1 MVEKCI
7 YGTSERIF
15 VNTAIGCNA
24 CCKYCYMPKL
34 GHKKKE
40 KTISGE
46 MAVQQVL
53 SMTCFSPGKNG
64 TVLSL
69 GCYSEC
75 LDLQNMKETEMVVQG
90 LLPLENRIQLATKQI
105 VTEHFL
111 EIIKRYQ
118 MYDEQMHI
126 YISMPTISLIEQLE
140 SGTVSANQRI
150 TNIEN
155 CIRHN
160 IPVVLYIK
168 PFLENIT
175 ESDLEKYI
183 KIVRKYR
190 IPAVVGGYLY
200 TEPNGKLADVGNGRL
215 YEGNQELGRIKFINE
230 LRKHTQ
236 VYEHSTEKGLL

>member
-53 SMTCFSPGKNG
+53 NMTCFSPGKNG

-75 LDLQNMKETEMVVQG
+75 LDLQNMKETETVVQG
-90 LLPLENRIQLATKQI
+90 LLPLGNRIQLATKQI

-140 SGTVSANQRI
+140 SGTALANQRI

-190 IPAVVGGYLY
+190 IPAVVGRYLY

-215 YEGNQELGRIKFINE
+215 YEGNLEFGRIKFINE
-230 LRKHTQ
+230 LGKHTQ

>member
-1 MVEKCI
+1 
-7 YGTSERIF
+7 
-15 VNTAIGCNA
+15 
-24 CCKYCYMPKL
+24 
-34 GHKKKE
+34 
-40 KTISGE
+40 
-46 MAVQQVL
+46 
-53 SMTCFSPGKNG
+53 MTCFSPGKNG

-75 LDLQNMKETEMVVQG
+75 LDLQNMKETETMVQG

-175 ESDLEKYI
+175 DSDLEKYI

-200 TEPNGKLADVGNGRL
+200 TEPNGKLVDVGNGRL

>member
-53 SMTCFSPGKNG
+53 NMTCFSPGKNG

-75 LDLQNMKETEMVVQG
+75 LDLQNMKETETVVQG
-90 LLPLENRIQLATKQI
+90 LLPLGNRIQLATKQI

-140 SGTVSANQRI
+140 SGTALANQRI

-215 YEGNQELGRIKFINE
+215 YEGNLEFGRIKFINE

>member
-1 MVEKCI
+1 MEKCI

-53 SMTCFSPGKNG
+53 NMTCFSPGKNG

-75 LDLQNMKETEMVVQG
+75 LDLQNMKETETVVQG
-90 LLPLENRIQLATKQI
+90 LLPLGNRIQLATKQI

-140 SGTVSANQRI
+140 SGTALANQRI

-215 YEGNQELGRIKFINE
+215 YEGNLEFGRIKFINE

>member
-53 SMTCFSPGKNG
+53 NMTCFSPGKNG

-75 LDLQNMKETEMVVQG
+75 LDLQNMKETETVVQG
-90 LLPLENRIQLATKQI
+90 LLPLGNRIQLATKQI

-140 SGTVSANQRI
+140 SGTALANQRI

-215 YEGNQELGRIKFINE
+215 YEGNLEFGRIKFINE

-236 VYEHSTEKGLL
+236 VYEHSTEKGFL

>member
-53 SMTCFSPGKNG
+53 NMTCFSPGKNG

-75 LDLQNMKETEMVVQG
+75 LDLQNIKETETVVQG
-90 LLPLENRIQLATKQI
+90 LLPLGNRIQLATKQI

-140 SGTVSANQRI
+140 SGTALANQRI

-215 YEGNQELGRIKFINE
+215 YEGNLEFGRIKFINE

>member
-53 SMTCFSPGKNG
+53 NMTCFSLGKNG

-75 LDLQNMKETEMVVQG
+75 LDLQNMKETETVVQG
-90 LLPLENRIQLATKQI
+90 LLPLGNRIQLATKQI

-140 SGTVSANQRI
+140 SGTALANQRI

-215 YEGNQELGRIKFINE
+215 YEGNLEFGRIKFINE

>member
-53 SMTCFSPGKNG
+53 NMTCFSPGKNG

-75 LDLQNMKETEMVVQG
+75 LDLQNMKETETVVQG
-90 LLPLENRIQLATKQI
+90 LLPLGNRIQLATKQI

-126 YISMPTISLIEQLE
+126 YISMPTISLI
-140 SGTVSANQRI
+140 
-150 TNIEN
+150 
-155 CIRHN
+155 
-160 IPVVLYIK
+160 
-168 PFLENIT
+168 
-175 ESDLEKYI
+175 
-183 KIVRKYR
+183 
-190 IPAVVGGYLY
+190 
-200 TEPNGKLADVGNGRL
+200 
-215 YEGNQELGRIKFINE
+215 
-230 LRKHTQ
+230 
-236 VYEHSTEKGLL
+236 

>member
-1 MVEKCI
+1 MEKCI

-53 SMTCFSPGKNG
+53 NMTCFSPGKNG

-75 LDLQNMKETEMVVQG
+75 LDLQNMKETETVVQG
-90 LLPLENRIQLATKQI
+90 LLPLGNRIQLATKQI

-140 SGTVSANQRI
+140 SGTALANQRI

-190 IPAVVGGYLY
+190 ISAVVGGYLY

-215 YEGNQELGRIKFINE
+215 YEGNLEFGRIKFINE

>member
-1 MVEKCI
+1 MEKCI

-53 SMTCFSPGKNG
+53 NMTCFFPGKNG

-75 LDLQNMKETEMVVQG
+75 LDLQNMKETETVVQG
-90 LLPLENRIQLATKQI
+90 LLPLGNRIQLATKQI

-140 SGTVSANQRI
+140 SGTALANQRI

-215 YEGNQELGRIKFINE
+215 YEGNLEFGRIKFINE

>member
-53 SMTCFSPGKNG
+53 NMTCFSPGKNG

-75 LDLQNMKETEMVVQG
+75 LDLQNMKETETVVQG
-90 LLPLENRIQLATKQI
+90 LLPLGNRIQLATKQI

-140 SGTVSANQRI
+140 SRTALANQRI

-190 IPAVVGGYLY
+190 IPAVVGRYLY
-200 TEPNGKLADVGNGRL
+200 TEPNEIWSLEESN
-215 YEGNQELGRIKFINE
+215 
-230 LRKHTQ
+230 
-236 VYEHSTEKGLL
+236 S

>member
-40 KTISGE
+40 KTISDE

-75 LDLQNMKETEMVVQG
+75 LDLQNMKETETVVQG
-90 LLPLENRIQLATKQI
+90 LLPLGNRIQLATKQI

-140 SGTVSANQRI
+140 SGTALANQRI

-215 YEGNQELGRIKFINE
+215 YEGNLEFGRIKFINE

>member
-7 YGTSERIF
+7 YGTSERIY

-53 SMTCFSPGKNG
+53 NMTCFSPGKNG

-75 LDLQNMKETEMVVQG
+75 LDLQNMKETETVVQG
-90 LLPLENRIQLATKQI
+90 LLPLGNRIQLATKQI

-140 SGTVSANQRI
+140 SGTALANQRI

-215 YEGNQELGRIKFINE
+215 YEGNLEFGRIKFINE

>member
-46 MAVQQVL
+46 MSVQQVL

-75 LDLQNMKETEMVVQG
+75 LDLQNMKETETVVQG
-90 LLPLENRIQLATKQI
+90 LLPLGNRIQLATKQI

-140 SGTVSANQRI
+140 SGTALANQRI

-215 YEGNQELGRIKFINE
+215 YEGNLEFGRIKFINE

>member
-1 MVEKCI
+1 MEKCI

-53 SMTCFSPGKNG
+53 NMTCFSPGKNG

-75 LDLQNMKETEMVVQG
+75 LDLQNMKETETVIQG
-90 LLPLENRIQLATKQI
+90 LLPLGNRIQLATKQI

-140 SGTVSANQRI
+140 SGTALANQRI

-215 YEGNQELGRIKFINE
+215 YEGNLEFGRIKFINE

>member
-53 SMTCFSPGKNG
+53 NMTCFSPGKNG

-75 LDLQNMKETEMVVQG
+75 LDLQNMKETETVVQG
-90 LLPLENRIQLATKQI
+90 LLPLGNRIQLATKQI

-140 SGTVSANQRI
+140 SGTALANQRI

-190 IPAVVGGYLY
+190 ISAVVGGYLY

-215 YEGNQELGRIKFINE
+215 YEGNLEFGRIKFINE

>member
-53 SMTCFSPGKNG
+53 NMTCFSPGKNG

-75 LDLQNMKETEMVVQG
+75 LDLQNMKETETVIQG
-90 LLPLENRIQLATKQI
+90 LLPLGNRIQLATKQI

-140 SGTVSANQRI
+140 SGTALANQRI

-215 YEGNQELGRIKFINE
+215 YEGNLEFGRIKFINE

>member
-1 MVEKCI
+1 MEKCI

-53 SMTCFSPGKNG
+53 NMTCFSPGKNG

-75 LDLQNMKETEMVVQG
+75 LDLQNMKETETVVQG
-90 LLPLENRIQLATKQI
+90 LLPLGNRIQLATKQI

-140 SGTVSANQRI
+140 SRTALANQRI
-150 TNIEN
+150 TNI
-155 CIRHN
+155 
-160 IPVVLYIK
+160 
-168 PFLENIT
+168 ENIT

-190 IPAVVGGYLY
+190 IPAVVGRYLY

-215 YEGNQELGRIKFINE
+215 YEGNLEFGRIKFINE
-230 LRKHTQ
+230 LGKHTQ